1 MKRNGLYADI
11 VIHLLVLEE
20 LGFLVLT
27 KMSQLIKV
35 SKITRLKSVT
45 LTFIWNVPEVFF
57 FFSANIIQID
67 VIFRIR

>member
-1 MKRNGLYADI
+1 MKRNGLYAGI

-45 LTFIWNVPEVFF
+45 LTFIWNVPEFF
-57 FFSANIIQID
+57 FFSANIIEID

>member
-45 LTFIWNVPEVFF
+45 LTFIWNVPEGFF
-57 FFSANIIQID
+57 FANIIQID

>member
-1 MKRNGLYADI
+1 MKHKGLYADV
-11 VIHLLVLEE
+11 VISLLVLEE

-35 SKITRLKSVT
+35 SKITKLKSVT
-45 LTFIWNVPEVFF
+45 VTLIWNIPEEGFF
-57 FFSANIIQID
+57 ANIMQID

>member
-57 FFSANIIQID
+57 FLLI
-67 VIFRIR
+67 

>member
-57 FFSANIIQID
+57 FSANIIQID